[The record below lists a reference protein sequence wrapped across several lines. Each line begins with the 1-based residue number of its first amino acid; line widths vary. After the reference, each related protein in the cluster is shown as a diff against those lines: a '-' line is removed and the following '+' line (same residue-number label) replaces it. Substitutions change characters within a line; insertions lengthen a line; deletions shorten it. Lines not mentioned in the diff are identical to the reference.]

1 MKQLLKKYLLNLA
14 SLLGQLLY
22 SARSKSS
29 AVLACFFSFCLVFG
43 AIYITASRN
52 LAIKQIRFNLAKT
65 TAALNEIG
73 LDLAY
78 DNIEFNSVFL
88 FPLVK
93 IDNLQ
98 LYNFQSLNDWSVNF
112 ATVKAY
118 PNIFGTPRIRFEF
131 SNGGKFVFNDFSS
144 EMNSEETFLDISSKN
159 NAFHELVFHSENIN
173 IKNFAKIQK
182 IAYLLQSVPQSNN
195 LNMAVTL
202 PSFESFFEVNNVDI
216 NGLIDYPLSSK
227 LKLFYAKSNII
238 GRFTPDDY
246 LLTSMETWLKEGGFI
261 EIPNLIVQWEPLM
274 LVGRGTINFN
284 ENFSPRINFN
294 TSSKGILRLIQDLQK
309 NEILDSKNVF
319 VANILLSNKA
329 FKLNPEDT
337 ELTIST
343 PVSYA
348 DGKLSIENLTLKDF
362 TK

>member
-1 MKQLLKKYLLNLA
+1 MKQLLKKYLLALA
-14 SLLGQLLY
+14 SSFGRTVY
-22 SARSKSS
+22 TARTKSA

-52 LAIKQIRFNLAKT
+52 LAIKQIRSNLAKT
-65 TAALNEIG
+65 TTALNEIG

-98 LYNFQSLNDWSVNF
+98 LYNIKGLNTWSLNFSL
-112 ATVKAY
+112 VKAY
-118 PNIFGTPRIRFEF
+118 PNIFGSPRIRFEF
-131 SNGGKFVFNDFSS
+131 SNGGKFIFNDFASS
-144 EMNSEETFLDISSKN
+144 MNSEETFLDISGKN
-159 NAFHELVFHSENIN
+159 NSFQELVFHSENIN
-173 IKNFAKIQK
+173 IKDFAKIQK
-182 IAYLLQSVPQSNN
+182 IAYLIQAVPQNKN

-202 PSFESFFEVNNVDI
+202 PSFESFFEINNVDI

-227 LKLFYAKSNII
+227 LKLFYAKTNVI
-238 GRFTPDDY
+238 GRLKPEDH

-261 EIPNLIVQWEPLM
+261 EVPNLIVQWEPLM
-274 LVGRGTINFN
+274 LVGRGAINFN

-294 TSSKGILRLIQDLQK
+294 TSSKGILRLIKDLQE
-309 NEILDSKNVF
+309 NNFLDSKNVF

-329 FKLNPEDT
+329 FKLNPEDE

-343 PVSYA
+343 PISYT

-362 TK
+362 MK